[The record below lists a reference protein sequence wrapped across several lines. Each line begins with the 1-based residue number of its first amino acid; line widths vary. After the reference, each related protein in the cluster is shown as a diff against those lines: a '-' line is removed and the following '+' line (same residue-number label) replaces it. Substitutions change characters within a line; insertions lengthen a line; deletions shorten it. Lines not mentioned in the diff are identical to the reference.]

1 MDKTL
6 QIIGKVATLSKDG
19 YIKAVD
25 LVEAHPHV
33 ATITIAVLL
42 VAEIVALFR

>member
-6 QIIGKVATLSKDG
+6 QIIGKVATVSKDG

-25 LVEAHPHV
+25 LVHAHPHV
-33 ATITIAVLL
+33 ALWIIAVLL
-42 VAEIVALFR
+42 VAEIVAFAR